1 MEDKIKDKLIIGLI
15 IALVALLANNFIDQK
30 ENDFY
35 NSKISLFSS
44 DDDEFEET
52 EETEETK
59 EDSNQTQ
66 ASETIKVHIAG
77 EINKEG
83 VYEVNNGDRLDDLV
97 KRAGG
102 LTKDANSKKI
112 NLAMKLEDQMKIYIP
127 SIYDFE
133 DETSSTNDNLLISD
147 KPSTEIE
154 KININKAS
162 KEELMTLPNI
172 GEKRANAI
180 IEYREN
186 SPFEKIEDIKNVT
199 GIGEK
204 FYQSLKDLIT
214 V

>member
-30 ENDFY
+30 EVDFS

-44 DDDEFEET
+44 DDEF

-97 KRAGG
+97 KRSGG

-147 KPSTEIE
+147 KPSTETE

>member
-30 ENDFY
+30 EDDFS

-44 DDDEFEET
+44 DDEF

-66 ASETIKVHIAG
+66 ANETIKVHIAG

-133 DETSSTNDNLLISD
+133 DETSSINDNLLISD

>member
-15 IALVALLANNFIDQK
+15 IALVALIANNFIDHK
-30 ENDFY
+30 EDDFS

-44 DDDEFEET
+44 DDEF

-66 ASETIKVHIAG
+66 ANETIKVHIAG

-127 SIYDFE
+127 SIYDSE
-133 DETSSTNDNLLISD
+133 DEPSTTNENLLILD

-172 GEKRANAI
+172 GEKRAEAI

-186 SPFEKIEDIKNVT
+186 TPFKKIEDIKNVT

-204 FYQSLKDLIT
+204 FYQSLRDLIT

>member
-30 ENDFY
+30 EDDFS

-44 DDDEFEET
+44 DDEF
-52 EETEETK
+52 EETK

>member
-15 IALVALLANNFIDQK
+15 IALVALIANNFIDHK
-30 ENDFY
+30 EDDFSD
-35 NSKISLFSS
+35 SKISLFSS
-44 DDDEFEET
+44 DDEF

-66 ASETIKVHIAG
+66 ANETIKVHIAG

-133 DETSSTNDNLLISD
+133 DEPSTTNENLLILD

-172 GEKRANAI
+172 GEKRAEAI

-186 SPFEKIEDIKNVT
+186 TPFKKIEDIKNVT

-204 FYQSLKDLIT
+204 FYQSLRDLIT

>member
-30 ENDFY
+30 EDDFS

-44 DDDEFEET
+44 DDEF

-59 EDSNQTQ
+59 EDSNQKQ
-66 ASETIKVHIAG
+66 ASETISETIKVHIAG

-102 LTKDANSKKI
+102 LTKDANSKNI

-133 DETSSTNDNLLISD
+133 DDTSSTNDNILISD

>member
-15 IALVALLANNFIDQK
+15 IALVALLANNFIDQ
-30 ENDFY
+30 EEDDFS

-44 DDDEFEET
+44 DDEF
-52 EETEETK
+52 EETK

-133 DETSSTNDNLLISD
+133 DETSSINDNLLISD

>member
-1 MEDKIKDKLIIGLI
+1 MEDKIKDKFIIGLI

-30 ENDFY
+30 DDDFS

-44 DDDEFEET
+44 DDEFDEK
-52 EETEETK
+52 EETK

-102 LTKDANSKKI
+102 LTKDANSKNI

-133 DETSSTNDNLLISD
+133 DDTSSTNDNILISD

>member
-30 ENDFY
+30 EDDFS

-44 DDDEFEET
+44 DDEFDEK
-52 EETEETK
+52 EETK

>member
-1 MEDKIKDKLIIGLI
+1 MDDKIKDKLIIGLI
-15 IALVALLANNFIDQK
+15 IALVALIANNFIDHK
-30 ENDFY
+30 EGDFSD
-35 NSKISLFSS
+35 SKISLFSS
-44 DDDEFEET
+44 DDEFEET
-52 EETEETK
+52 DETK

-66 ASETIKVHIAG
+66 ANETIKVHIAG

-133 DETSSTNDNLLISD
+133 DEPSTTNENLLILD
-147 KPSTEIE
+147 NPSTEIE

-172 GEKRANAI
+172 GEKRAEAI

-186 SPFEKIEDIKNVT
+186 SPFKKIEDIKNVT

>member
-15 IALVALLANNFIDQK
+15 IALVALIANNFIDHK
-30 ENDFY
+30 EDDFSD
-35 NSKISLFSS
+35 SKISLFSS
-44 DDDEFEET
+44 DDEF

-66 ASETIKVHIAG
+66 ANETIKVHIAG

-133 DETSSTNDNLLISD
+133 DEPSATNENLLILD

-172 GEKRANAI
+172 GEKRAEAI

-186 SPFEKIEDIKNVT
+186 TPFKKIEDIKNVT

-204 FYQSLKDLIT
+204 FYQSLRDLIT

>member
-15 IALVALLANNFIDQK
+15 IALVALLANNFIDQ
-30 ENDFY
+30 EEDDFS

-44 DDDEFEET
+44 DDEF

>member
-15 IALVALLANNFIDQK
+15 IALVALIANNFIDQK
-30 ENDFY
+30 EDDFS

-44 DDDEFEET
+44 DDEF

-66 ASETIKVHIAG
+66 ANETIKVHIAG

-127 SIYDFE
+127 SIYDSE
-133 DETSSTNDNLLISD
+133 DEPSTTNENLLILD

-172 GEKRANAI
+172 GEKRAEAI

-186 SPFEKIEDIKNVT
+186 TPFKKIEDIKNVT

-204 FYQSLKDLIT
+204 FYQSLRDLIT

>member
-30 ENDFY
+30 EDDFS

-44 DDDEFEET
+44 DDEFDEK
-52 EETEETK
+52 EETK

-147 KPSTEIE
+147 KPSTETE

>member
-15 IALVALLANNFIDQK
+15 IALVALIANNFIDHK
-30 ENDFY
+30 EDDFSD
-35 NSKISLFSS
+35 SKISLFSS
-44 DDDEFEET
+44 DDEFEET
-52 EETEETK
+52 EEIK
-59 EDSNQTQ
+59 EDSNKTQ
-66 ASETIKVHIAG
+66 ANETIKVHIAG

-133 DETSSTNDNLLISD
+133 DEPSTTNENTLILD

-172 GEKRANAI
+172 GEKRAEAI

-186 SPFEKIEDIKNVT
+186 SPFKKLEDIKNVT

>member
-15 IALVALLANNFIDQK
+15 IALVALIANNFIDHK
-30 ENDFY
+30 EDDFS

-44 DDDEFEET
+44 DDEF

-66 ASETIKVHIAG
+66 ANETIKVHIAG

-133 DETSSTNDNLLISD
+133 DEPSTTNENLLILD

-172 GEKRANAI
+172 GEKRAEAI

-186 SPFEKIEDIKNVT
+186 SPFKKIEDIKNVT

-204 FYQSLKDLIT
+204 FYQSLRDLIT

>member
-30 ENDFY
+30 EDDFS
-35 NSKISLFSS
+35 NSKISLFNS
-44 DDDEFEET
+44 DDEF

-133 DETSSTNDNLLISD
+133 DETSSINDNLLISD

>member
-15 IALVALLANNFIDQK
+15 IALVALLANNFIDQ
-30 ENDFY
+30 EEDDFS

-44 DDDEFEET
+44 DDEF
-52 EETEETK
+52 EETK

>member
-15 IALVALLANNFIDQK
+15 IALVALIANNFIDHK
-30 ENDFY
+30 EGDFSD
-35 NSKISLFSS
+35 SKISLFSS
-44 DDDEFEET
+44 DDEFEET
-52 EETEETK
+52 DETK

-66 ASETIKVHIAG
+66 ANETIKVHIAG

-133 DETSSTNDNLLISD
+133 DEPSTTNENLLILD
-147 KPSTEIE
+147 NPSTEIE

-172 GEKRANAI
+172 GEKRAEAI

-186 SPFEKIEDIKNVT
+186 SPFKKIEDIKNVT

>member
-15 IALVALLANNFIDQK
+15 IALVALLANTFIDQK
-30 ENDFY
+30 EDDFS

-44 DDDEFEET
+44 DDEF

-147 KPSTEIE
+147 KPSTETE
-154 KININKAS
+154 KININKAN

>member
-15 IALVALLANNFIDQK
+15 IALVALITNNFIDHK
-30 ENDFY
+30 EDDFSD
-35 NSKISLFSS
+35 SKISLFSS
-44 DDDEFEET
+44 DDEFEET
-52 EETEETK
+52 DETK

-66 ASETIKVHIAG
+66 ANETIKVHIAG

-133 DETSSTNDNLLISD
+133 DEPSTTNENLLILD

-172 GEKRANAI
+172 GEKRAEAI

-186 SPFEKIEDIKNVT
+186 SPFKKIEDIKNVT

>member
-15 IALVALLANNFIDQK
+15 IALVALIANNFIDHK
-30 ENDFY
+30 EDDFSD
-35 NSKISLFSS
+35 SKISLFSS
-44 DDDEFEET
+44 DDEF
-52 EETEETK
+52 EETK

-66 ASETIKVHIAG
+66 ANETIKVHIAG

>member
-15 IALVALLANNFIDQK
+15 IALVALIANNFIDHK
-30 ENDFY
+30 EDDFSD
-35 NSKISLFSS
+35 SKISLFSS
-44 DDDEFEET
+44 DDEF

-59 EDSNQTQ
+59 EDSNKTQ
-66 ASETIKVHIAG
+66 ANETIKVHIAG

-133 DETSSTNDNLLISD
+133 DEPSTTNENTLILD

-172 GEKRANAI
+172 GEKRAEAI

-186 SPFEKIEDIKNVT
+186 SPFKKLEDIKNVT

>member
-15 IALVALLANNFIDQK
+15 IALVALIANNFIDHK
-30 ENDFY
+30 EDGFS

-44 DDDEFEET
+44 DDEF

-66 ASETIKVHIAG
+66 ANETIKVHIAG

-133 DETSSTNDNLLISD
+133 DEPSTTNENLLILD

-172 GEKRANAI
+172 GEKRAEAI

-186 SPFEKIEDIKNVT
+186 SPFKKIEDIKNVT

>member
-15 IALVALLANNFIDQK
+15 IALVALIANNFIDHK
-30 ENDFY
+30 EDDFSD
-35 NSKISLFSS
+35 SKISLFSS
-44 DDDEFEET
+44 DDEF
-52 EETEETK
+52 EETK

-66 ASETIKVHIAG
+66 ANETIKVHIAG

-133 DETSSTNDNLLISD
+133 DETSSINDNLLISD

>member
-15 IALVALLANNFIDQK
+15 IALVALIANNFIDHK
-30 ENDFY
+30 EDDFSD
-35 NSKISLFSS
+35 SKISLFSS
-44 DDDEFEET
+44 DDEF
-52 EETEETK
+52 EETK

>member
-30 ENDFY
+30 EDGFS

-44 DDDEFEET
+44 DDEF

-102 LTKDANSKKI
+102 LTKDANSKEI
-112 NLAMKLEDQMKIYIP
+112 NLAMKLKDQMKTYIP

>member
-30 ENDFY
+30 EDDFS

-44 DDDEFEET
+44 DDEL

>member
-15 IALVALLANNFIDQK
+15 IALVALLANNFIDQ
-30 ENDFY
+30 EEDDFS

-44 DDDEFEET
+44 DDEF

-180 IEYREN
+180 IEFREN

>member
-30 ENDFY
+30 EVDFS

-44 DDDEFEET
+44 DDEFEET
-52 EETEETK
+52 KETK

-102 LTKDANSKKI
+102 LTKDANSKNI

-133 DETSSTNDNLLISD
+133 DDTSSTNDNILISD

>member
-30 ENDFY
+30 EDDFS

-44 DDDEFEET
+44 DDEF

-66 ASETIKVHIAG
+66 ASETISETIKVHIAG

-147 KPSTEIE
+147 KPSTETE

>member
-30 ENDFY
+30 EDDFS

-44 DDDEFEET
+44 DDEF

-59 EDSNQTQ
+59 EDSNQKQ
-66 ASETIKVHIAG
+66 ASETISETIKVHIAG

-147 KPSTEIE
+147 KPSTETE

>member
-30 ENDFY
+30 EDDFS

-44 DDDEFEET
+44 DDEF

-133 DETSSTNDNLLISD
+133 DETSSTNDNLLMSD

>member
-30 ENDFY
+30 EDDFS

-44 DDDEFEET
+44 DDEF

>member
-30 ENDFY
+30 DDNFS

-44 DDDEFEET
+44 DDEFDEK
-52 EETEETK
+52 EETK

-102 LTKDANSKKI
+102 LTKDANSKNI

-127 SIYDFE
+127 SIYDVE
-133 DETSSTNDNLLISD
+133 DETSSTNDNILISD

>member
-30 ENDFY
+30 EDDFS

-44 DDDEFEET
+44 DDEFDEK
-52 EETEETK
+52 EETK

-102 LTKDANSKKI
+102 LTKDANSKNI

-133 DETSSTNDNLLISD
+133 DDTSSTNDNILISD

>member
-15 IALVALLANNFIDQK
+15 IALVALIANNFIDHK
-30 ENDFY
+30 EDGFSD
-35 NSKISLFSS
+35 SKISLFSS
-44 DDDEFEET
+44 DDEF

-66 ASETIKVHIAG
+66 ANETIKVHIAG

-133 DETSSTNDNLLISD
+133 DEPSTTNENLLILD

-172 GEKRANAI
+172 GEKRAEAI

-186 SPFEKIEDIKNVT
+186 TPFKKIEDIKNVT

-204 FYQSLKDLIT
+204 FYQSLRDLIT

>member
-30 ENDFY
+30 EDDFS

-44 DDDEFEET
+44 DDEF
-52 EETEETK
+52 EETK

-133 DETSSTNDNLLISD
+133 DETSSTNDNLLMSD